1 MTLILESNKTAPLKF
16 LMIIS
21 EATLSDICT
30 MAAPSLLVRNFT
42 YEEQDNKVIVHTVSS
57 PTLEIF
63 FGVGGGNYR
72 QEFYV
77 QKLADPQKWNN
88 SLSCEV
94 KSAK

>member
-63 FGVGGGNYR
+63 CGVGGG
-72 QEFYV
+72 
-77 QKLADPQKWNN
+77 KLQARILPAKV
-88 SLSCEV
+88 SR
-94 KSAK
+94 SAEME

>member
-42 YEEQDNKVIVHTVSS
+42 YEEQDNKVIVYTVSS
-57 PTLEIF
+57 PTLDF
-63 FGVGGGNYR
+63 FCGVGGG
-72 QEFYV
+72 
-77 QKLADPQKWNN
+77 KLQARILPAKV
-88 SLSCEV
+88 SR
-94 KSAK
+94 SAETE

>member
-42 YEEQDNKVIVHTVSS
+42 YEEQNNNVIVHTVSS
-57 PTLEIF
+57 PTLQIF
-63 FGVGGGNYR
+63 FGVGGG
-72 QEFYV
+72 
-77 QKLADPQKWNN
+77 KLQARILP
-88 SLSCEV
+88 
-94 KSAK
+94 AKVSSSVEME